1 MKIDIV
7 IGNPPYQSNND
18 GGNGNGAT
26 AIYNQFVENSMHL
39 NTDIVYFIIPARWF
53 TGGRGVDK
61 FRDYMVYSKSVK
73 NIIYYPNSKDIFNQL
88 SIAGGICCCMLD
100 KRHNSDN
107 VEYTII
113 KNNNIIKSIRKM
125 NEFGIFISDNMALSI
140 IRKLKASEYMSSIVK
155 SVGYYKIPTN
165 YSENYTGNNRLKV
178 ITSSNEM
185 EISEDR
191 VYNKYNINTYRVFLS
206 TITVEHAGEPDKD
219 DMYKVFGRIGILE
232 PMTVC
237 SDSYIVIGEFD
248 NRESAESLISYLKSK
263 LVRFIVQ
270 QFMVG
275 IHITQKTFSN
285 IPIIDFSHTY
295 SDDDIY
301 KIFGITTEEIKYID
315 NIIKPMN

>member
-26 AIYNQFVENSMHL
+26 AIYNQFVENSMHI

-61 FRDYMVYSKSVK
+61 FRDYMIYSKSVK
-73 NIIYYPNSKDIFNQL
+73 NIVYYPNSKDIFNQL
-88 SIAGGICCCMLD
+88 SIAGGVCCCMLD

-125 NEFGIFISDNMALSI
+125 NEFDVFISDNMALSI

-165 YSENYTGNNRLKV
+165 YNENYIGDNRLKV
-178 ITSSNEM
+178 ITSSNEI

-237 SDSYIVIGEFD
+237 SDSYIVIGEFN
-248 NRESAESLISYLKSK
+248 NREYAESLVSYLKSK

-285 IPIIDFSHTY
+285 IPIIEFSHIY
-295 SDDDIY
+295 SDDAIY

-315 NIIKPMN
+315 SIIKPMN

>member
-1 MKIDIV
+1 MKIDII

-26 AIYNQFVENSMHL
+26 AIYNQFVENSMHI

-61 FRDYMVYSKSVK
+61 FRDYMIYSKSVK
-73 NIIYYPNSKDIFNQL
+73 NIVYYPNSKDIFNQL
-88 SIAGGICCCMLD
+88 SIAGGVCCCMLD

-125 NEFGIFISDNMALSI
+125 NEFDVFISDNMALSI

-155 SVGYYKIPTN
+155 SVGYYKISTN
-165 YSENYTGNNRLKV
+165 YNENYIGDNRLKV
-178 ITSSNEM
+178 ITSSNEI

-248 NRESAESLISYLKSK
+248 NRECAESLISYLKSK

-285 IPIIDFSHTY
+285 IPIIEFSHIY

-315 NIIKPMN
+315 SIIKPMN